1 MTKIRHAHLGDVEKL
16 NEVES
21 LCFPAAEAASLE
33 SLEKRVNAFP
43 NHFWL
48 LFDCDENGTEKELVS
63 FINGL
68 VTNQKDLTDEMYDNP
83 SLHDENGDWQMIFGV
98 DTAPAFQHKG
108 FASRVMERVIADTK
122 CDGRKGIV
130 LTCKEKLRTFYEKFG
145 FKSEGVSNSTHGGVV
160 WLQMRI
166 LF

>member
-21 LCFPAAEAASLE
+21 LCFPAAEEASRE

-48 LFDCDENGTEKELVS
+48 LFDC
-63 FINGL
+63 
-68 VTNQKDLTDEMYDNP
+68 
-83 SLHDENGDWQMIFGV
+83 DENGDWQMIFGV

-122 CDGRKGIV
+122 RDGRKGIV

>member
-1 MTKIRHAHLGDVEKL
+1 MTKIRHAHSGDVEKL
-16 NEVES
+16 SELES
-21 LCFPAAEAASLE
+21 LCFPTAEAASRE

-68 VTNQKDLTDEMYDNP
+68 VTNQKDLTDEMYDN
-83 SLHDENGDWQMIFGV
+83 SLLHDENGDWQMIFGV
-98 DTAPAFQHKG
+98 DTSPRFQHKG
-108 FASRVMERVIADTK
+108 FASRVMERVIADSK
-122 CDGRKGIV
+122 RDGRKGIV